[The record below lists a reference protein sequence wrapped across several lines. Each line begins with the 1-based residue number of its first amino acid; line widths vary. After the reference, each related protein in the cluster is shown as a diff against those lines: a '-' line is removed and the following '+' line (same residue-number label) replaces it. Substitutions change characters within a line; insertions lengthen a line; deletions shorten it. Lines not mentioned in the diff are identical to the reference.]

1 MNEVVRKA
9 DNDFG
14 AIRNKIEGMKNE
26 TVGYKN

>member
-1 MNEVVRKA
+1 MNEIVRKA

-14 AIRNKIEGMKNE
+14 AIRKKIEDMNNE

>member
-1 MNEVVRKA
+1 MNEIVRKN

-14 AIRNKIEGMKNE
+14 AIRNKIEDMNNE